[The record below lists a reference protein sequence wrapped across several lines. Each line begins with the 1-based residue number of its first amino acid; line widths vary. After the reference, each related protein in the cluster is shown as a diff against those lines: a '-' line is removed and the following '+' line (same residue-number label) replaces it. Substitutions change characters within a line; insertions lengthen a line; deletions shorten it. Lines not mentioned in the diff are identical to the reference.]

1 MKKYLQVTEVID
13 WQNSDILQFPE
24 VVRALQAYATWD
36 EMLLNLPDVDRNY
49 RISRVQNPA
58 L

>member
-24 VVRALQAYATWD
+24 VVRALPILA
-36 EMLLNLPDVDRNY
+36 
-49 RISRVQNPA
+49 
-58 L
+58 